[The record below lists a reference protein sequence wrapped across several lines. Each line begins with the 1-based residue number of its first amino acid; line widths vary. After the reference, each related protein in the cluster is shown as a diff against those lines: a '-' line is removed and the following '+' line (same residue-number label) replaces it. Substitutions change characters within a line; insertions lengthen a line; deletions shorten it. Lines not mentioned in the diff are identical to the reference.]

1 MMRAS
6 AKGSYDTSAAGTVAF
21 NAGDVKLR
29 ASLDNFTVA
38 NGRLDGSALLTV
50 EKPGYFAID
59 YDVPKMDATFRFM
72 NTVRVMEKPLSL
84 TYVHEHR
91 ENRTSLDGTIALN
104 QANKVSAN
112 YMFGT
117 ENCKL
122 KYSYV
127 HAGVTTFEPC
137 YDVSKNTWD
146 LAMSQKV
153 YEDNVL
159 KATYQ
164 TSSKDLGLEWSRG
177 SEING
182 FKISASVNLVDETK
196 MPKLRVE
203 TIWNI

>member
-1 MMRAS
+1 MKAS
-6 AKGSYDTSAAGTVAF
+6 AKGSYDTSIVGTVAF
-21 NAGDVKLR
+21 NAGDVNLR

-38 NGRLDGSALLTV
+38 NGHLDGSTLLTV
-50 EKPGYFAID
+50 EKPGCFSID

-84 TYVHEHR
+84 TYVHEHG
-91 ENRTSLDGTIALN
+91 ENMTSLDGTIALN
-104 QANKVSAN
+104 QENKVSAN

-117 ENCKL
+117 GNCKL

-127 HAGVTTFEPC
+127 HAGAMIFEPC
-137 YDVSKNTWD
+137 YDISRNTWD

-164 TSSKDLGLEWSRG
+164 TSSKDLGLEWSRD

-182 FKISASVNLVDETK
+182 FKISSLVNLADETK

-203 TIWNI
+203 TIWNL